1 VSEGT
6 GSRAVGQSGS
16 RAVGQSGSRKGAA
29 KAKKARELTRATIPA
44 IDRTPK
50 LFIGGKQARPDS
62 GYSRWI
68 LGADGAQIA
77 EVPEGNRKDIRNAV
91 EAAHSAHKSWS
102 KATGHNRA
110 QILYYIAENL
120 SARAS
125 EMAARIDRMTGCG
138 AQAAGAE
145 VEQAISRLFT
155 YGAWADKWDG
165 AVHHVPIRG
174 VALAMNEPIGV
185 LALGCPERMPL
196 LGFVSLVAPAIAVGN
211 TVVVTPSEAYPL
223 AATDFYSVLETSDVP
238 GGVVNIVTGA
248 KDALMKTLAEH
259 DDIEGLWYFGR
270 ADGVKAVE
278 LASASNM
285 KRTWA
290 TDEDRDWMDANVGE
304 GREFLRQAC
313 QVKNI
318 WVPYGE

>member
-1 VSEGT
+1 MT
-6 GSRAVGQSGS
+6 
-16 RAVGQSGSRKGAA
+16 
-29 KAKKARELTRATIPA
+29 P

-68 LGADGAQIA
+68 LAPDGSQIA

-91 EAAHSAHKSWS
+91 EAAHAAYKGWS

-120 SARAS
+120 SARSA
-125 EMAARIDRMTGCG
+125 EMTTRIDEMTGVG
-138 AQAAGAE
+138 ARDAAAE
-145 VEQAISRLFT
+145 VEASISRLFT

-185 LALGCPERMPL
+185 LALGCPERLPL
-196 LGFVSLVAPAIAVGN
+196 LGFVSLIAPAIAVGN
-211 TVVVTPSEAYPL
+211 TVVVAPSEVHPL

-259 DDIEGLWYFGR
+259 DDVEAAWYFGTR
-270 ADGVKAVE
+270 DGVKAVE
-278 LASASNM
+278 LASAANM

-290 TDEDRDWMDANVGE
+290 TSDDRDWLDVTVGE

>member
-1 VSEGT
+1 MPS
-6 GSRAVGQSGS
+6 
-16 RAVGQSGSRKGAA
+16 
-29 KAKKARELTRATIPA
+29 

-68 LGADGAQIA
+68 VGADGSQIA

-91 EAAHSAHKSWS
+91 EAAHAAHKGWS

-120 SARAS
+120 SARAD
-125 EMAARIDRMTGCG
+125 EMTARIEQMTGVSS
-138 AQAAGAE
+138 ADARAE
-145 VEQAISRLFT
+145 VDASIARLFT

-165 AVHHVPIRG
+165 AVHNVPIRG

-185 LALGCPERMPL
+185 IALGCPERMPL
-196 LGFVSLVAPAIAVGN
+196 LGFISLVAPAIALGN
-211 TVVVTPSEAYPL
+211 TVITTPSEAHPL
-223 AATDFYSVLETSDVP
+223 AATDMYSVFETSDLP

-248 KDALMKTLAEH
+248 KDSLIKTLAEH
-259 DDIEGLWYFGR
+259 DDVEGVWYFGS

-290 TDEDRDWMDANVGE
+290 TDEARDWMNVTVGE